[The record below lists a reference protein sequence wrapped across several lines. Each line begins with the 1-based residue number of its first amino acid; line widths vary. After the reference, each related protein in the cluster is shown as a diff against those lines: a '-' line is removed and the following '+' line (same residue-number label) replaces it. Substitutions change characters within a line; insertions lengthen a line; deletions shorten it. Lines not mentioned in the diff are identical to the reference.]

1 MARLLG
7 ERIDAFT
14 CAHIAAAVSHGGVSQ
29 SKAELVKV
37 TAPMANDMKSGGKEL
52 ITAKLSQWELIM
64 AEDALNIECD
74 TQWRTVVQV

>member
-14 CAHIAAAVSHGGVSQ
+14 CAHIAAAVSHGGAF
-29 SKAELVKV
+29 KAELVKA
-37 TAPMANDMKSGGKEL
+37 TAPMATGAGSGGKEL

-64 AEDALNIECD
+64 AEDALN
-74 TQWRTVVQV
+74 

>member
-14 CAHIAAAVSHGGVSQ
+14 CAHIAEAVSHGGAF
-29 SKAELVKV
+29 KAELVKA
-37 TAPMANDMKSGGKEL
+37 TAPMAKDTKSGGKEL

-64 AEDALNIECD
+64 VEDALS
-74 TQWRTVVQV
+74 